1 MEIVFECGG
10 VTGHRLFEDLRLFA
24 FVQHFGEQPEVV
36 PLGFRVFGQGE
47 EMAADQQWL
56 ITLAF
61 GQLEVAAMT
70 FEGAFGQMLA
80 ALAVDEAARVIVV
93 FEVGQGV
100 ATVFAFQGQAR
111 FFEVVVATGG
121 AAGAGFQAQVEA
133 LDNRVAGDHAGVLLI
148 GHRGQFREHRL
159 VIAENELVRVG
170 AVLEVEVNAFFLA
183 QALDEVQIRLVV
195 LHAVDAFR
203 IDRTGLEFVGVALD
217 AVLFQHHADDFRHAE
232 VLEDALVDAVREV
245 SQLRAQRHR
254 ITGQAFAR
262 VTLRGAVDLAMDAAA
277 VRRQLQEGHYSS
289 MIRGAWVDSYLQTQE
304 LLGLK
309 EGQGVSSED
318 EADYKAFEARL
329 QEQMANYRK
338 TMATDEDRS
347 EFALF
352 EKYHDTYM
360 QIQDAVLDLHKRNLE
375 ADAIKLFNEKL
386 TPAWYTG
393 RMKLNDII
401 GENKVVADT
410 AMANI
415 DDAVATAKVSMV
427 ISLLVAVLAAGLC
440 GLLLMRA
447 IMAPMNRIVTI
458 LDIMRTGDLSSR
470 LNLDRKD
477 EFGAVETGFNDMMT
491 ELTSLVSQ
499 AQRSSVQVTT
509 SVTEIAATSKQ
520 QQATATET
528 AATTTEIGATSREIA
543 ATSRD
548 LVRTMTEVSTAAD
561 QASVLAGSGQQ
572 GLARME
578 DTMHSVMGAA
588 DLVNAKLA
596 ILNEKAGNINQVVVT
611 IVKVADQTNL
621 LSLNAAIEAEKAGE
635 YGRGFAVVATEVRRL
650 ADQTAVATYD
660 IEQMVREIQSAVS
673 AGVMGMDK
681 FSEEVRR
688 GMSEV
693 QQVGEQLSQII
704 HQVQALAPRVLMVN
718 EGMQA
723 QATGAEQ
730 INHAL
735 VQLGDASSQTVESL
749 RQASFAIDELSQVAV
764 GLRSGVS
771 RFKV

>member
-1 MEIVFECGG
+1 MKNW
-10 VTGHRLFEDLRLFA
+10 TLRQRILASFA
-24 FVQHFGEQPEVV
+24 VII
-36 PLGFRVFGQGE
+36 
-47 EMAADQQWL
+47 A
-56 ITLAF
+56 I
-61 GQLEVAAMT
+61 
-70 FEGAFGQMLA
+70 ML
-80 ALAVDEAARVIVV
+80 LM
-93 FEVGQGV
+93 
-100 ATVFAFQGQAR
+100 
-111 FFEVVVATGG
+111 VVVSYSRLLKIE
-121 AAGAGFQAQVEA
+121 VSEA
-133 LDNRVAGDHAGVLLI
+133 S
-148 GHRGQFREHRL
+148 
-159 VIAENELVRVG
+159 VR
-170 AVLEVEVNAFFLA
+170 
-183 QALDEVQIRLVV
+183 
-195 LHAVDAFR
+195 
-203 IDRTGLEFVGVALD
+203 
-217 AVLFQHHADDFRHAE
+217 
-232 VLEDALVDAVREV
+232 EDALPG
-245 SQLRAQRHR
+245 LY
-254 ITGQAFAR
+254 
-262 VTLRGAVDLAMDAAA
+262 
-277 VRRQLQEGHYSS
+277 YSS
-289 MIRGAWVDSYLQTQE
+289 MVRSAWVDTYLRTQE
-304 LLGLK
+304 MLGLK
-309 EGQGVSSED
+309 EGQGFSAE
-318 EADYKAFEARL
+318 EADSFKSFEAHL
-329 QEQMANYRK
+329 QEQMKNYQA
-338 TMATDEDRS
+338 TVTTDEDKV
-347 EFALF
+347 EYAVF
-352 EKYHDTYM
+352 EKLHADYNKVLA
-360 QIQDAVLDLHKRNLE
+360 AVLDLHKRNQG
-375 ADAIKLFNEKL
+375 ADAIKLFNEQL
-386 TPAWYTG
+386 TPAWTAG

-401 GENKVVADT
+401 RENKAVADQDI
-410 AMANI
+410 AAI
-415 DDAVATAKVSMV
+415 DDAVITAKVIMG

-447 IMAPMNRIVTI
+447 IMAPMNRIVQI
-458 LDIMRTGDLSSR
+458 LEIMRTGDLSGR
-470 LNLDRKD
+470 LNLERKD

-561 QASVLAGSGQQ
+561 QASVAAGSGQQ

-578 DTMHSVMGAA
+578 ETMHSVMGAA

>member
-1 MEIVFECGG
+1 M
-10 VTGHRLFEDLRLFA
+10 DLRGITVKNWTLRQRILASFA
-24 FVQHFGEQPEVV
+24 VII
-36 PLGFRVFGQGE
+36 
-47 EMAADQQWL
+47 A
-56 ITLAF
+56 I
-61 GQLEVAAMT
+61 
-70 FEGAFGQMLA
+70 ML
-80 ALAVDEAARVIVV
+80 LM
-93 FEVGQGV
+93 
-100 ATVFAFQGQAR
+100 
-111 FFEVVVATGG
+111 
-121 AAGAGFQAQVEA
+121 
-133 LDNRVAGDHAGVLLI
+133 
-148 GHRGQFREHRL
+148 
-159 VIAENELVRVG
+159 
-170 AVLEVEVNAFFLA
+170 
-183 QALDEVQIRLVV
+183 VV
-195 LHAVDAFR
+195 LSYSRLLKIETSESSVRD
-203 IDRTGLEFVGVALD
+203 D
-217 AVLFQHHADDFRHAE
+217 AVPGVFF
-232 VLEDALVDAVREV
+232 
-245 SQLRAQRHR
+245 
-254 ITGQAFAR
+254 
-262 VTLRGAVDLAMDAAA
+262 
-277 VRRQLQEGHYSS
+277 SS
-289 MIRGAWVDSYLQTQE
+289 MIRSAWVDSYLQTQE
-304 LLGLK
+304 LVGIHK
-309 EGQGVSSED
+309 NQGISEED
-318 EADYKAFEARL
+318 KQDYKSFEARL
-329 QEQMANYRK
+329 EKYMADYAQTINF
-338 TMATDEDRS
+338 TQDRS
-347 EFALF
+347 DFDAF
-352 EKYHDTYM
+352 EKIHQRYN
-360 QIQDAVLDLHKRNLE
+360 QILAQVLQAQQSNNAVE
-375 ADAIKLFNEKL
+375 ALRLFNEQL
-386 TPAWYTG
+386 TPAWVAG
-393 RMKLNDII
+393 RAKLNDII
-401 GENKVVADT
+401 QQNKQVADEAT
-410 AMANI
+410 AAI
-415 DDAVATAKVSMV
+415 DDAVEAAKISMGV
-427 ISLLVAVLAAGLC
+427 SLLLAVLAAALC

-447 IMAPMNRIVTI
+447 IMAPMKRIVDI
-458 LDIMRTGDLSSR
+458 LETMRTGDLSKR
-470 LNLDRKD
+470 LNLERND
-477 EFGAVETGFNDMMT
+477 EFNMVETGFNDMMT
-491 ELTSLVSQ
+491 ELTALVSQ

-543 ATSRD
+543 ATSKD

-561 QASVLAGSGQQ
+561 QASVAAGSGQQ

-578 DTMHSVMGAA
+578 ETMHSVMGAA

-688 GMSEV
+688 GMFEV

>member
-1 MEIVFECGG
+1 MKNW
-10 VTGHRLFEDLRLFA
+10 TLRQRILASFA
-24 FVQHFGEQPEVV
+24 VII
-36 PLGFRVFGQGE
+36 
-47 EMAADQQWL
+47 A
-56 ITLAF
+56 I
-61 GQLEVAAMT
+61 
-70 FEGAFGQMLA
+70 ML
-80 ALAVDEAARVIVV
+80 LM
-93 FEVGQGV
+93 
-100 ATVFAFQGQAR
+100 
-111 FFEVVVATGG
+111 VVVSYSRLLKIE
-121 AAGAGFQAQVEA
+121 VSEA
-133 LDNRVAGDHAGVLLI
+133 S
-148 GHRGQFREHRL
+148 
-159 VIAENELVRVG
+159 VR
-170 AVLEVEVNAFFLA
+170 
-183 QALDEVQIRLVV
+183 
-195 LHAVDAFR
+195 
-203 IDRTGLEFVGVALD
+203 
-217 AVLFQHHADDFRHAE
+217 
-232 VLEDALVDAVREV
+232 EDALPG
-245 SQLRAQRHR
+245 LY
-254 ITGQAFAR
+254 
-262 VTLRGAVDLAMDAAA
+262 
-277 VRRQLQEGHYSS
+277 YSS
-289 MIRGAWVDSYLQTQE
+289 MVRSAWVDTYLRTQE
-304 LLGLK
+304 MLGLK
-309 EGQGVSSED
+309 EGQGFSAE
-318 EADYKAFEARL
+318 EADSFKSFEAHL
-329 QEQMANYRK
+329 QEQMKNYQA
-338 TMATDEDRS
+338 TVTTDEDKV
-347 EFALF
+347 EYAVF
-352 EKYHDTYM
+352 EKLHADYNKVLA
-360 QIQDAVLDLHKRNLE
+360 AVLDLHKRNQG
-375 ADAIKLFNEKL
+375 ADAIKLFNEQL
-386 TPAWYTG
+386 TPAWTAG

-401 GENKVVADT
+401 RENKAVADQDI
-410 AMANI
+410 AAI
-415 DDAVATAKVSMV
+415 DDAVITAKVIMG

-447 IMAPMNRIVTI
+447 IMAPMNRIVQI
-458 LDIMRTGDLSSR
+458 LEIMRTGDLSGR
-470 LNLDRKD
+470 LNLERKD

-543 ATSRD
+543 ATSSD

-561 QASVLAGSGQQ
+561 QASVAAGSGQQ

-578 DTMHSVMGAA
+578 ETMHSVMGAA

>member
-1 MEIVFECGG
+1 MKNW
-10 VTGHRLFEDLRLFA
+10 TLRQRILASFA
-24 FVQHFGEQPEVV
+24 VII
-36 PLGFRVFGQGE
+36 
-47 EMAADQQWL
+47 A
-56 ITLAF
+56 I
-61 GQLEVAAMT
+61 
-70 FEGAFGQMLA
+70 ML
-80 ALAVDEAARVIVV
+80 LM
-93 FEVGQGV
+93 
-100 ATVFAFQGQAR
+100 
-111 FFEVVVATGG
+111 VVVSYSRLLKIETS
-121 AAGAGFQAQVEA
+121 EA
-133 LDNRVAGDHAGVLLI
+133 S
-148 GHRGQFREHRL
+148 
-159 VIAENELVRVG
+159 VR
-170 AVLEVEVNAFFLA
+170 
-183 QALDEVQIRLVV
+183 D
-195 LHAVDAFR
+195 
-203 IDRTGLEFVGVALD
+203 
-217 AVLFQHHADDFRHAE
+217 
-232 VLEDALVDAVREV
+232 DALPG
-245 SQLRAQRHR
+245 LY
-254 ITGQAFAR
+254 
-262 VTLRGAVDLAMDAAA
+262 
-277 VRRQLQEGHYSS
+277 YSS
-289 MIRGAWVDSYLQTQE
+289 MVRSAWVDTYFRTQE
-304 LLGLK
+304 MLGLK
-309 EGQGVSSED
+309 EGQGYSAE
-318 EADYKAFEARL
+318 EAESFKNFEARL
-329 QEQMANYRK
+329 LEQMKNYQD
-338 TMATDEDRS
+338 TVTTEEDKV
-347 EFALF
+347 EYAIF
-352 EKYHDTYM
+352 EKLHADYNKVL
-360 QIQDAVLDLHKRNLE
+360 ASVLDLRKRNQDDE
-375 ADAIKLFNEKL
+375 AIKLFNEQL
-386 TPAWYTG
+386 TPAWTAG

-401 GENKVVADT
+401 RENKEVADQDIAT
-410 AMANI
+410 I
-415 DDAVATAKVSMV
+415 DDAVFTAKVIMG
-427 ISLLVAVLAAGLC
+427 ISLLVAVLAAGFC

-447 IMAPMNRIVTI
+447 IMAPMNRIVQI
-458 LDIMRTGDLSSR
+458 LEIMRTGDLSGR
-470 LNLDRKD
+470 LNLERKD

-561 QASVLAGSGQQ
+561 QASVAAGSGQQ

-578 DTMHSVMGAA
+578 ETMHAVMGAA

-718 EGMQA
+718 EGVQA

-749 RQASFAIDELSQVAV
+749 RQASFAIDELSQVAI
-764 GLRSGVS
+764 GLRGGVS

>member
-1 MEIVFECGG
+1 MKNW
-10 VTGHRLFEDLRLFA
+10 TLRQRILASFA
-24 FVQHFGEQPEVV
+24 VII
-36 PLGFRVFGQGE
+36 
-47 EMAADQQWL
+47 A
-56 ITLAF
+56 I
-61 GQLEVAAMT
+61 
-70 FEGAFGQMLA
+70 ML
-80 ALAVDEAARVIVV
+80 LM
-93 FEVGQGV
+93 
-100 ATVFAFQGQAR
+100 
-111 FFEVVVATGG
+111 VVVSYSRLLKI
-121 AAGAGFQAQVEA
+121 EA
-133 LDNRVAGDHAGVLLI
+133 SENSVRDDAIPGVY
-148 GHRGQFREHRL
+148 
-159 VIAENELVRVG
+159 
-170 AVLEVEVNAFFLA
+170 
-183 QALDEVQIRLVV
+183 
-195 LHAVDAFR
+195 
-203 IDRTGLEFVGVALD
+203 
-217 AVLFQHHADDFRHAE
+217 
-232 VLEDALVDAVREV
+232 
-245 SQLRAQRHR
+245 
-254 ITGQAFAR
+254 
-262 VTLRGAVDLAMDAAA
+262 
-277 VRRQLQEGHYSS
+277 YSS

-309 EGQGVSSED
+309 EGQGVSAED
-318 EADYKAFEARL
+318 AADYKSFEARL
-329 QEQMANYRK
+329 QEHMANYRN
-338 TMATDEDRS
+338 TVTTDEDRI
-347 EFALF
+347 EFAAF
-352 EKYHDTYM
+352 EKDHDNYM
-360 QIQDAVLDLHKRNLE
+360 KIQDAVLDLHKRNLE
-375 ADAIKLFNEKL
+375 ADAVKLFNEKL
-386 TPAWYTG
+386 TPAWVGG

-401 GENKVVADT
+401 GENKKVADQ

-415 DDAVATAKVSMV
+415 DDAVAAAKVSMFV
-427 ISLLVAVLAAGLC
+427 SLLVAVLAAGFC

-447 IMAPMNRIVTI
+447 IMAPMNRIVQI
-458 LDIMRTGDLSSR
+458 LEIMRTGDLSSR

-688 GMSEV
+688 GMAEV

>member
-1 MEIVFECGG
+1 VKNW
-10 VTGHRLFEDLRLFA
+10 TLRQRILASFA
-24 FVQHFGEQPEVV
+24 VII
-36 PLGFRVFGQGE
+36 
-47 EMAADQQWL
+47 A
-56 ITLAF
+56 I
-61 GQLEVAAMT
+61 
-70 FEGAFGQMLA
+70 ML
-80 ALAVDEAARVIVV
+80 LM
-93 FEVGQGV
+93 
-100 ATVFAFQGQAR
+100 
-111 FFEVVVATGG
+111 VVVSYSRLLKI
-121 AAGAGFQAQVEA
+121 EA
-133 LDNRVAGDHAGVLLI
+133 S
-148 GHRGQFREHRL
+148 QES
-159 VIAENELVRVG
+159 VR
-170 AVLEVEVNAFFLA
+170 
-183 QALDEVQIRLVV
+183 D
-195 LHAVDAFR
+195 
-203 IDRTGLEFVGVALD
+203 D
-217 AVLFQHHADDFRHAE
+217 AVPGVYL
-232 VLEDALVDAVREV
+232 
-245 SQLRAQRHR
+245 
-254 ITGQAFAR
+254 
-262 VTLRGAVDLAMDAAA
+262 
-277 VRRQLQEGHYSS
+277 SS
-289 MIRGAWVDSYLQTQE
+289 MIRSAWVDSYLLTVDIIGLRDEKTLTSSDKTDYKSFETRIE
-304 LLGLK
+304 LLMASYEK
-309 EGQGVSSED
+309 TVHGQADRMEFDNFKASHINYNKALAEVLARI
-318 EADYKAFEARL
+318 EANDLPGANVLLE
-329 QEQMANYRK
+329 EQ
-338 TMATDEDRS
+338 
-347 EFALF
+347 
-352 EKYHDTYM
+352 
-360 QIQDAVLDLHKRNLE
+360 
-375 ADAIKLFNEKL
+375 L
-386 TPAWYTG
+386 TPIWTEG

-401 GENKVVADT
+401 TENKDVSDRAT
-410 AMANI
+410 AAI
-415 DDAVATAKVSMV
+415 DDAVLSAKISMAVSL
-427 ISLLVAVLAAGLC
+427 IVAILAAGLC

-447 IMAPMNRIVTI
+447 IMAPMHRIVEI
-458 LDIMRTGDLSSR
+458 LGVMRTGDLSKR
-470 LNLDRKD
+470 LNLARKD
-477 EFGAVETGFNDMMT
+477 EFGEVETGFNDMMT
-491 ELTSLVSQ
+491 ELTALVAQ

-543 ATSRD
+543 ATSKD

-561 QASVLAGSGQQ
+561 QASVAAGSGQQ

-578 DTMHSVMGAA
+578 ETMHSVMGAA

-688 GMSEV
+688 GMFEV

>member
-1 MEIVFECGG
+1 
-10 VTGHRLFEDLRLFA
+10 
-24 FVQHFGEQPEVV
+24 
-36 PLGFRVFGQGE
+36 
-47 EMAADQQWL
+47 
-56 ITLAF
+56 
-61 GQLEVAAMT
+61 
-70 FEGAFGQMLA
+70 ML
-80 ALAVDEAARVIVV
+80 LM
-93 FEVGQGV
+93 
-100 ATVFAFQGQAR
+100 
-111 FFEVVVATGG
+111 VVVSYS
-121 AAGAGFQAQVEA
+121 
-133 LDNRVAGDHAGVLLI
+133 RLLSI
-148 GHRGQFREHRL
+148 ESS
-159 VIAENELVRVG
+159 ENVVRSDSVPG
-170 AVLEVEVNAFFLA
+170 
-183 QALDEVQIRLVV
+183 I
-195 LHAVDAFR
+195 
-203 IDRTGLEFVGVALD
+203 
-217 AVLFQHHADDFRHAE
+217 
-232 VLEDALVDAVREV
+232 
-245 SQLRAQRHR
+245 
-254 ITGQAFAR
+254 
-262 VTLRGAVDLAMDAAA
+262 
-277 VRRQLQEGHYSS
+277 HYSS
-289 MIRGAWVDSYLQTQE
+289 LIRGAWVDDYVLTQQLIGLGGGRGMTQADKDMYEGIEERLQTSMASYRSTIFEKDDQARFDE
-304 LLGLK
+304 FEKIHDQYDKLLEEVLDAYQQNDI
-309 EGQGVSSED
+309 EQ
-318 EADYKAFEARL
+318 ARRIL
-329 QEQMANYRK
+329 TEQM
-338 TMATDEDRS
+338 
-347 EFALF
+347 
-352 EKYHDTYM
+352 
-360 QIQDAVLDLHKRNLE
+360 
-375 ADAIKLFNEKL
+375 
-386 TPAWYTG
+386 TPAWDAG
-393 RMKLNDII
+393 RKLLDNLIEFNREAAEAATDSII
-401 GENKVVADT
+401 SSV
-410 AMANI
+410 
-415 DDAVATAKVSMV
+415 AVAKLIMGV
-427 ISLLVAVLAAGLC
+427 SLLVAVIIAGVC

-447 IMAPMNRIVTI
+447 IMAPMNRIVEI
-458 LDIMRTGDLSSR
+458 LEIMRTGDLSNR
-470 LNLDRKD
+470 LNLARKD
-477 EFGAVETGFNDMMT
+477 EFGVVETGFNDMMA

-578 DTMHSVMGAA
+578 ETMHSVMGAA

-693 QQVGEQLSQII
+693 QQIGEQLSQII

>member
-1 MEIVFECGG
+1 MKNW
-10 VTGHRLFEDLRLFA
+10 TLRQRILASFA
-24 FVQHFGEQPEVV
+24 VII
-36 PLGFRVFGQGE
+36 
-47 EMAADQQWL
+47 A
-56 ITLAF
+56 I
-61 GQLEVAAMT
+61 
-70 FEGAFGQMLA
+70 ML
-80 ALAVDEAARVIVV
+80 LM
-93 FEVGQGV
+93 
-100 ATVFAFQGQAR
+100 
-111 FFEVVVATGG
+111 VVVSYSRLLKIETS
-121 AAGAGFQAQVEA
+121 EA
-133 LDNRVAGDHAGVLLI
+133 S
-148 GHRGQFREHRL
+148 
-159 VIAENELVRVG
+159 VR
-170 AVLEVEVNAFFLA
+170 
-183 QALDEVQIRLVV
+183 
-195 LHAVDAFR
+195 
-203 IDRTGLEFVGVALD
+203 
-217 AVLFQHHADDFRHAE
+217 
-232 VLEDALVDAVREV
+232 EDALPG
-245 SQLRAQRHR
+245 LY
-254 ITGQAFAR
+254 
-262 VTLRGAVDLAMDAAA
+262 
-277 VRRQLQEGHYSS
+277 YSS
-289 MIRGAWVDSYLQTQE
+289 MVRSAWVDTYLRTQE
-304 LLGLK
+304 MLGFK
-309 EGQGVSSED
+309 EGQGFSAE
-318 EADYKAFEARL
+318 EAENFKNFEVRL
-329 QEQMANYRK
+329 QEQMTNYQG
-338 TMATDEDRS
+338 TITTDEDKV
-347 EFALF
+347 EFAAF
-352 EKYHDTYM
+352 EKLHGDYNKVLA
-360 QIQDAVLDLHKRNLE
+360 AVVDLHKRNQE
-375 ADAIKLFNEKL
+375 TEAIKMFNEQL
-386 TPAWYTG
+386 TPAWTAG

-401 GENKVVADT
+401 RENKAVADQEI
-410 AMANI
+410 ANI
-415 DDAVATAKVSMV
+415 DDAVDTAKVIMG
-427 ISLLVAVLAAGLC
+427 ISLLVAVLVAGLC

-447 IMAPMNRIVTI
+447 IMAPMNRIVQI
-458 LDIMRTGDLSSR
+458 LEIMRTGDLSSR

-578 DTMHSVMGAA
+578 ETMHSVMGAA

-764 GLRSGVS
+764 GLRGGVS

>member
-1 MEIVFECGG
+1 MKNWTLRQRILASFAVIIAIMLLMVVLSYSRLLKIETSEI
-10 VTGHRLFEDLRLFA
+10 
-24 FVQHFGEQPEVV
+24 
-36 PLGFRVFGQGE
+36 
-47 EMAADQQWL
+47 
-56 ITLAF
+56 
-61 GQLEVAAMT
+61 
-70 FEGAFGQMLA
+70 
-80 ALAVDEAARVIVV
+80 
-93 FEVGQGV
+93 
-100 ATVFAFQGQAR
+100 
-111 FFEVVVATGG
+111 
-121 AAGAGFQAQVEA
+121 
-133 LDNRVAGDHAGVLLI
+133 
-148 GHRGQFREHRL
+148 
-159 VIAENELVRVG
+159 LVR
-170 AVLEVEVNAFFLA
+170 
-183 QALDEVQIRLVV
+183 D
-195 LHAVDAFR
+195 
-203 IDRTGLEFVGVALD
+203 D
-217 AVLFQHHADDFRHAE
+217 AVPGVFF
-232 VLEDALVDAVREV
+232 
-245 SQLRAQRHR
+245 
-254 ITGQAFAR
+254 
-262 VTLRGAVDLAMDAAA
+262 
-277 VRRQLQEGHYSS
+277 SS
-289 MIRGAWVDSYLQTQE
+289 MIRSAWVDSYLQTQE
-304 LLGLK
+304 LVGIHRN
-309 EGQGVSSED
+309 QGISD
-318 EADYKAFEARL
+318 DDKQDYKAFEERL
-329 QEQMANYRK
+329 EQYMVSYTK
-338 TMATDEDRS
+338 TVSLGQDRTQYD
-347 EFALF
+347 AF
-352 EKYHDTYM
+352 EKMHQSYN
-360 QIQDAVLDLHKRNLE
+360 QALAKVLE
-375 ADAIKLFNEKL
+375 AQQSNNAAEALRLFNEQL
-386 TPAWYTG
+386 TPVWVAG
-393 RMKLNDII
+393 RTKLNDII
-401 GENKVVADT
+401 RENKQVAD
-410 AMANI
+410 
-415 DDAVATAKVSMV
+415 DATAAIDNAVEAAKISMGV
-427 ISLLVAVLAAGLC
+427 SLLLAILAAALC

-447 IMAPMNRIVTI
+447 IMAPMKRIVDI
-458 LDIMRTGDLSSR
+458 LETMRTGDLSKR
-470 LNLDRKD
+470 LNLERKD
-477 EFGAVETGFNDMMT
+477 EFNAVETGFNDMMT
-491 ELTSLVSQ
+491 ELTALVSQ

-543 ATSRD
+543 ATSKD

-561 QASVLAGSGQQ
+561 QASVAAGSGQQ

-578 DTMHSVMGAA
+578 ETMHSVMGAA

-688 GMSEV
+688 GMFEV

>member
-1 MEIVFECGG
+1 MKNW
-10 VTGHRLFEDLRLFA
+10 TLRQRILASFA
-24 FVQHFGEQPEVV
+24 VII
-36 PLGFRVFGQGE
+36 
-47 EMAADQQWL
+47 A
-56 ITLAF
+56 I
-61 GQLEVAAMT
+61 
-70 FEGAFGQMLA
+70 ML
-80 ALAVDEAARVIVV
+80 LM
-93 FEVGQGV
+93 
-100 ATVFAFQGQAR
+100 
-111 FFEVVVATGG
+111 VVVSYSRLLKI
-121 AAGAGFQAQVEA
+121 EA
-133 LDNRVAGDHAGVLLI
+133 SENSVRDDAIPGVY
-148 GHRGQFREHRL
+148 
-159 VIAENELVRVG
+159 
-170 AVLEVEVNAFFLA
+170 
-183 QALDEVQIRLVV
+183 
-195 LHAVDAFR
+195 
-203 IDRTGLEFVGVALD
+203 
-217 AVLFQHHADDFRHAE
+217 
-232 VLEDALVDAVREV
+232 
-245 SQLRAQRHR
+245 
-254 ITGQAFAR
+254 
-262 VTLRGAVDLAMDAAA
+262 
-277 VRRQLQEGHYSS
+277 YSS

-309 EGQGVSSED
+309 EGQGISSED
-318 EADYKAFEARL
+318 AADYKAFESRL
-329 QEQMANYRK
+329 QEQMANYRG
-338 TMATDEDRS
+338 TVVTDEDKL
-347 EFALF
+347 EFAAF
-352 EKYHDTYM
+352 EKYHDAYLK
-360 QIQDAVLDLHKRNLE
+360 IQDAVLDLHKRNLE
-375 ADAIKLFNEKL
+375 ADAVKLFHEQL
-386 TPAWYTG
+386 TPTWYSG

-401 GENKVVADT
+401 SENKRVADQ

-415 DDAVATAKVSMV
+415 DEAVAAAKVSMFV
-427 ISLLVAVLAAGLC
+427 SLVVAVLAAGFC

-447 IMAPMNRIVTI
+447 IMAPMNRIVQI

-470 LNLDRKD
+470 LNLERKD

-621 LSLNAAIEAEKAGE
+621 LFLNAAIEAEKAGE

-688 GMSEV
+688 GMAEV